1 MADAF
6 RNDRMASY
14 LAQQRAAA
22 AHPPPTFQHNDGVV
36 AEAAGFNSSN
46 SAGVLVEVPGNE
58 ELEDFKNQVRIW
70 LDLDNTL
77 KKLKAAVKERQ
88 LAKKELTERI
98 LEFMGRY
105 NIEDLNTRDGKLR
118 YKVVTMKE
126 PLTQSII
133 KSRIKEKIETGET
146 TNADAEQVVDEVFLR
161 ENTQK
166 KAVLK
171 RLKRRTTQVDA

>member
-1 MADAF
+1 
-6 RNDRMASY
+6 MASY

-22 AHPPPTFQHNDGVV
+22 HPPPTFQHTDGVV
-36 AEAAGFNSSN
+36 AEAAGSN
-46 SAGVLVEVPGNE
+46 TAGVLVEVPGNE